1 MARRIGK
8 ESKGECKIIVEC
20 STIPVATGETMRKVL
35 HAIGDAAKYEVLCF
49 PSFYRGGSALRDLD
63 SSSKVLLGSLDTKSG
78 VIAAKAL
85 TNFLSPWIAEDRIV
99 HSNIWSA
106 ELSKLA
112 QNAFIAQRITSVNA
126 VSALCE
132 KTGADLNEVMSV
144 VGTDSR
150 IGSGYLKAC
159 AGMGGPTLLQNLKM
173 LVYSKCLVSNDPNYF
188 ALRVLHV

>member
-8 ESKGECKIIVEC
+8 ASKGECKIIVEC
-20 STIPVATGETMRKVL
+20 STIPVSTGETMRKVL

-49 PSFYRGGSALRDLD
+49 PSFYRGGNALRDLD
-63 SSSKVLLGSLDTKSG
+63 STSKVLLGSLDTRSG
-78 VIAAKAL
+78 VIAAKTL
-85 TNFLSPWIAEDRIV
+85 TNFLSPWIAGDRIV

-132 KTGADLNEVMSV
+132 KTGADLSEVMSV

-173 LVYSKCLVSNDPNYF
+173 LVYSRSL
-188 ALRVLHV
+188 A